1 MNKATLTH
9 PVSLALLATVV
20 LAAWMLS
27 GYFDTGAHEASI
39 GSAPIVKEQNLM
51 RVEVLESHAD
61 AVTREIMIQ
70 GQMDPLREAQ
80 LKAETAGRVETI
92 LAKKGLRVKRGEAI
106 LVLAMND
113 REARLAE
120 ARARLRHATARADA
134 AARLRNKSYLD
145 KVSLMEIE
153 AAQASARAEVEE
165 IELEIRNTRIV
176 APFDGIVNDRIV
188 EVGDYVGIGDA
199 VATLVDDNTM
209 LASGYLPQQ
218 SVGKISVGQKAK
230 ARLFSGEELQG
241 TVTYISAQSA
251 NESRTFRVEVEV
263 PNPEHVLN
271 AGISA
276 MLSLVAG
283 STQAHFISPSILA
296 LGEHEQLGVKAV
308 ADDNRVVFHPV
319 EVVRTERNGIWVA
332 GLPQR
337 VTLITVGQGFVNP
350 GEKVA
355 PVEPG
360 RQGSAPPT
368 LSM

>member
-9 PVSLALLATVV
+9 PVSLALFATLAF
-20 LAAWMLS
+20 AAWMLS
-27 GYFDTGAHEASI
+27 GLFDTGAREAND
-39 GSAPIVKEQNLM
+39 GNAPIVAERDLM
-51 RVEVLESHAD
+51 RVEVLESQAAD
-61 AVTREIMIQ
+61 VTREIMIQ

-80 LKAETAGRVETI
+80 LKAETAGRVEAI

-106 LVLAMND
+106 LTLAMND
-113 REARLAE
+113 REARLLE

-134 AARLRNKSYLD
+134 AARLRDKSYLD
-145 KVSLMEIE
+145 QVSLMEIE
-153 AAQASARAEVEE
+153 TAQASARAEVEK

-188 EVGDYVGIGDA
+188 EVGDYVGIGDP
-199 VATLVDDNTM
+199 VATMVDDNTM

-218 SVGKISVGQKAK
+218 SVGKISLGQTAT
-230 ARLFSGEELQG
+230 ARLFSGEEMQG
-241 TVTYISAQSA
+241 KVTYISAQSA
-251 NESRTFRVEVEV
+251 NESRTFRVEVEI
-263 PNPEHVLN
+263 PNPEHELN
-271 AGISA
+271 SGIST
-276 MLSLVAG
+276 MLSLAAG
-283 STQAHFISPSILA
+283 STEAHFISPSILS
-296 LGEHEQLGVKAV
+296 LGEQEQLGVKVV

-319 EVVRTERNGIWVA
+319 EVVRTERNGVWVA

-337 VTLITVGQGFVNP
+337 VTLITMGQGFVNP